1 MTTQANFTLR
11 GRNPDVLTCIAN
23 LSNDEV
29 FTPPEFANRM
39 LDTLAEAWA
48 ANHKGANLWA
58 DKSVKFLDPFTK
70 SGVFLR
76 EITTRLTNG
85 LEKEIPNL
93 EKRVNHILTKQVFG
107 IGITQ
112 ITSLLARRSLYCSKH
127 AQGEHSIA
135 NGFASDDGNIWF
147 QRMEHTWGDTKC
159 KFCGAPRAILDR
171 DASQENYAYAF
182 IHTNNIKTRL
192 AEIFGEPM
200 QFDVIIGNPP
210 YQMKGGAGGSSDSSI
225 YHLFVE
231 QAKKLEP
238 KFLSMVVP
246 SRWLAGG
253 RGLDEFRKEMLSSS
267 KLLKL
272 VDFPVSS
279 EVFPNVEVKG
289 GICYF
294 LWSNAHQGSCQVTV
308 VRSGEEANSSRQLD
322 EFDVFVRDPRAVGIL
337 RKVLKAGE
345 KPITDILTADTPFGI
360 ATNFD
365 GFHEKKKAGDIALH
379 YVRSGKRDIGFV
391 PRTTI
396 TKNASLIDKWKV
408 LVPKAGSDGGQKIP
422 DSVLGKPWLSPPPS
436 VATQTF
442 LAFCATSEEEAQSI
456 ESYYRTKFFRHL
468 VSLRKLTQDALRPMY
483 SWVPVQPWDRQ
494 WTDKALYKKYG
505 LTKEEVDY
513 IESVIRPMDLNQAT
527 VDE

>member
-1 MTTQANFTLR
+1 MTQKAGFALR

-48 ANHKGANLWA
+48 ASNNGADIWA
-58 DKSVKFLDPFTK
+58 DPTVTFLDPCTK

-76 EITTRLTNG
+76 EITRRLTEG
-85 LEKEIPNL
+85 LKNQMPDL
-93 EKRVNHILTKQVFG
+93 QTRVDHILTQQVFG
-107 IGITQ
+107 IGITHL
-112 ITSLLARRSLYCSKH
+112 TSLLARRSLYCTKH
-127 AQGEHSIA
+127 ANGEHSIA
-135 NGFASDDGNIWF
+135 QSFTTSAGNIWF
-147 QRMEHTWGDTKC
+147 ERMEHTWGETKC
-159 KFCGAPRAILDR
+159 EFCGAPRAVLDR
-171 DASQENYAYAF
+171 DPGQENYAYAF
-182 IHTNNIKTRL
+182 IHTNDITNRL
-192 AEIFGEPM
+192 AEILGEPM

-253 RGLDEFRKEMLSSS
+253 RGLEDFRKGMLSSG
-267 KLLKL
+267 KLLRL
-272 VDFPVSS
+272 VDYPVSS

-289 GICYF
+289 GICSF
-294 LWSNAHQGSCQVTV
+294 LWSNSHQGNCEVTV
-308 VRSGEEANSSRQLD
+308 VRSGEESTSTRQLD
-322 EFDVFVRDPRAVGIL
+322 EFDVFVRDPRAIGIL
-337 RKVLKAGE
+337 RKVLNAGE
-345 KPITDILTADTPFGI
+345 KPITEILTADTPFGI

-365 GFHEKKKAGDIALH
+365 GFREKKEAGDIALH
-379 YVRSGKRDIGFV
+379 YVRSGKRYIGFV
-391 PRTTI
+391 PRTAI
-396 TKNASLIDKWKV
+396 TKNAVFIDKWKV

-422 DSVLGKPWLSPPPS
+422 DYVLGKPWLSPPPS

-442 LAFCATSEEEAQSI
+442 LAFCVSTEEEATSV

-468 VSLRKLTQDALRPMY
+468 VSLRKFTQDALRPMY

-494 WTDKALYKKYG
+494 WTDSALNIKYG
-505 LTKEEVDY
+505 LTEEEVMY
-513 IESVIRPMDLNQAT
+513 LETVIRPMDLIETAI
-527 VDE
+527 DE